1 MAAAF
6 DFHTMSLTLD
16 STLEEWRQAY
26 ADDISRRQWGA
37 LSPWDVVEGDRSK
50 VLSFRHEH
58 AHFMSF
64 AASGLADL
72 YGVVSDYVYVL
83 TYSVIHRKLMADDFL
98 AVPVLSESPGPAG
111 EDPADGAAR
120 AAWDQVNRL
129 RACLFGF
136 GMRGPLTQVTDAG
149 PHDAF
154 WALHADTA
162 EDFRPIIE
170 RYRRLLD
177 ALADTRDVPDP
188 GPALPLVQLSGGRQ
202 RRLSARAVMEAY
214 AVAVELSATHLRF
227 TWSSGNYY
235 SRPTQR
241 RPGPLYTAAL
251 EYALEAV
258 GSPGAGLGTFLSG
271 GDTTDYVLM
280 TTLTFA
286 AMQVP
291 VQQELDGEVSIGGTL
306 ATLSVAH
313 RFQAVVEGIREGR
326 IPLPPAET
334 WGSREENRAMRE
346 WLTACHRA
354 LGDAH
359 SMNMYKAARAAFE
372 EDGPLRS
379 MTGRSQSLIQL
390 SWAARANFQDQPSQ
404 WVCDAGLWAERFL
417 CPPRFLRTADGKVIH
432 LMEAAEFEH
441 RWIGEHAGTIL
452 EAAVFGDQWEST
464 WEKLPELGDDS
475 RVDSVFSA
483 VVHTQLLFQFFDAEH
498 LPPLIPV
505 VRADWPTGPVEL
517 NRLGLAMQREGRYG
531 DALHAHYRVVQL
543 FQAAGEYYAEA
554 VALTAFAR
562 ALGKAGRMSDEAA
575 GALERAIRI
584 FEGVGDVHREGR
596 ARRQL
601 ALIRDAQGRR
611 DEAVGQFRRAAALA
625 RRVRDVRLWVGA
637 TAYLARARVPARFRR
652 SGTGRARRTT
662 EAGP

>member
-16 STLEEWRQAY
+16 STLEEWQQAY
-26 ADDISRRQWGA
+26 ADDISRGWGA
-37 LSPWDVVEGDRSK
+37 FSPWDVVEGDRSK
-50 VLSFRHEH
+50 VLGFRHEH

-83 TYSVIHRKLMADDFL
+83 TFSVIHRKLMADNFL
-98 AVPVLSESPGPAG
+98 AVPVLSESPGSAG
-111 EDPADGAAR
+111 EDLADRAAR

-149 PHDAF
+149 PHDEF

-162 EDFRPIIE
+162 EDFQPIIE

-188 GPALPLVQLSGGRQ
+188 APALPLVQLSGGRQ

-227 TWSSGNYY
+227 MWSSENYY
-235 SRPTQR
+235 SRPTRR

-258 GSPGAGLGTFLSG
+258 GSPGAGLDAFLSG

-291 VQQELDGEVSIGGTL
+291 VQQGLDGEVFIGGTL

-334 WGSREENRAMRE
+334 WGSGEENYRAMRE

-359 SMNMYKAARAAFE
+359 SMDMHKAARAAFE
-372 EDGPLRS
+372 EDGPLRA
-379 MTGRSQSLIQL
+379 MTGPSQSLIQL

-404 WVCDAGLWAERFL
+404 WVCDAGLWARRFP

-432 LMEAAEFEH
+432 LMKAAEFEH
-441 RWIGEHAGTIL
+441 RWISEHAGTIL
-452 EAAVFGDQWEST
+452 EAAVFGDQWDST
-464 WEKLPELGDDS
+464 WEKLPELGNDS
-475 RVDSVFSA
+475 RVDTVFSA
-483 VVHTQLLFQFFDAEH
+483 VVHTLLLFQFFDAKR
-498 LPPLIPV
+498 LPPRIPV
-505 VRADWPTGPVEL
+505 VRAHWPTGPVEL
-517 NRLGLAMQREGRYG
+517 NRLGLAMQREGRYE

-562 ALGKAGRMSDEAA
+562 ALRNAGRMSDEAA
-575 GALERAIRI
+575 SVLERAIRI

-596 ARRQL
+596 ARHAL
-601 ALIRDAQGRR
+601 ALVQDAQGRR
-611 DEAVGQFRRAAALA
+611 DEAVGQLRRAAALA
-625 RRVRDVRLWVGA
+625 RRARDVRLWVGA
-637 TAYLARARVPARFRR
+637 TASLARARVPARFR
-652 SGTGRARRTT
+652 GRRNGKG
-662 EAGP
+662 EENQ